1 MCRGTDCIA
10 WATNASDKKQTAS
23 LGDRCFYLGSPTG
36 IGIFNQRQ
44 GGRIARKILATE
56 YIWLGRE
63 FLYLEP
69 RDVSKPIIVID
80 ANRHLI
86 DFPSPTGGFCN
97 REETTLTFDRATDG
111 INVAAC
117 PNGFERGIGGRTE
130 CRIADAGAAS
140 GTDGSP

>member
-63 FLYLEP
+63 FLYIEP
-69 RDVSKPIIVID
+69 RDVSKPITVIN
-80 ANRHLI
+80 ANRTLI
-86 DFPSPTGGFCN
+86 HHPPDLGAFCN
-97 REETTLTFDRATDG
+97 AGKTTLTFDRAANRID
-111 INVAAC
+111 VAGC
-117 PNGFERGIGGRTE
+117 PNGFEKPWGREAE
-130 CRIADAGAAS
+130 CRGADAGAAS